1 MSNTLVVL
9 ELLETVKP
17 DGRCDDCLSD
27 ELNITPRQTVNQICR
42 PLHDAGRVSRLKATC
57 SRCGKVKLVN
67 TMVAPSDYMRVA
79 PRAAAGQGAPSAAPK
94 VPDVEKVRTDLVR
107 ICRAL
112 WLQTQ
117 NGEQPRS
124 ISVVINQL
132 RSSGALPQ
140 HQANLMLTL
149 CGLRNVHVYEE
160 MQLGTHERAILAHAA
175 AALFEWWEA
184 SAQRGQQPSP
194 PGPSE
199 A

>member
-1 MSNTLVVL
+1 
-9 ELLETVKP
+9 
-17 DGRCDDCLSD
+17 
-27 ELNITPRQTVNQICR
+27 
-42 PLHDAGRVSRLKATC
+42 
-57 SRCGKVKLVN
+57 
-67 TMVAPSDYMRVA
+67 MVAPSDYMRVA
-79 PRAAAGQGAPSAAPK
+79 TTAAARQGPPSAEPT

-149 CGLRNVHVYEE
+149 CGLRNVHVYEG
-160 MQLGTHERAILAHAA
+160 MQLGPHERAILAHAA

-184 SAQRGQQPSP
+184 SPQRGQQP
-194 PGPSE
+194 